1 MQTLVIENV
10 SNDYIKI
17 FKDLAK
23 LAGAKI
29 RKKPSEI
36 KKALK
41 EIENGKLYEYSDMKS
56 LRADL
61 KK

>member
-29 RKKPSEI
+29 SKKPSKI

-41 EIENGKLYEYSDMKS
+41 ELENGKFYES
-56 LRADL
+56 
-61 KK
+61 

>member
-29 RKKPSEI
+29 RKKPSKI

-41 EIENGKLYEYSDMKS
+41 ELENGKFYEYSDMKS

-61 KK
+61 LK